1 MAKRKTKQGRDAN
14 GKFTSAKPAEPANE
28 LEKNEPKH
36 DAKGKF
42 TSAKPAEPAIDQVKK
57 PVARKRVNKEFAVW
71 LKGSGPT
78 KWKWDLPHQRYIC
91 EKLDKVTSGE
101 TKRMMVFMPPR
112 HGKSE
117 LVTIRY
123 AAWRIARDPKLNI
136 ILASYNQKLANRFSR
151 RVRRLVEQYVPMA
164 DDRKA
169 ADEWET
175 MAGGGMRA
183 VGVGGGITGF
193 GAGLVIID
201 DPVKN
206 RAEAESRVRRDNAS
220 LWFNDD
226 IYTRLEPEAPIILI
240 QTRWHEDDLAGRLIR
255 EMDEGETWDVINLPA
270 LAEADDPLG
279 RPPGEPLWPERFSAA
294 RLAATH
300 RRQGSYSF
308 EALYQQRPIPRSGGL
323 FKREWFTRIVE
334 RAPAGLTWA
343 RGYDL
348 AISQDTR
355 ADYTASFRCAF
366 GPGGILYIA
375 DGFRQRLTYTQ
386 QRKFIAER
394 IASEPKT
401 LHGVESALHGQAL
414 VQDLI
419 ASGACRGKPL
429 RSVRV
434 TEDKWTRAH
443 TWAPI
448 AEVGSVVLVEGSWIK
463 EFVDE
468 ACAFP
473 ASPHDDQ
480 VDAVSLAVSMLAAR
494 DRKFLRTF

>member
-1 MAKRKTKQGRDAN
+1 MRRTSHKTRAKKAEKQPKKAAEP
-14 GKFTSAKPAEPANE
+14 KLEMPAE
-28 LEKNEPKH
+28 
-36 DAKGKF
+36 
-42 TSAKPAEPAIDQVKK
+42 KK
-57 PVARKRVNKEFAVW
+57 KVSRSFAAW
-71 LKGSGPT
+71 LKQSGGPGR
-78 KWKWDLPHQRYIC
+78 WKWDLPHQRLVC
-91 EKLDKVTSGE
+91 KKLERVTRGE
-101 TKRMMVFMPPR
+101 TQRMMVFMPPR

-136 ILASYNQKLANRFSR
+136 ILASYSQKLANRFSR
-151 RVRRLVEQYVPMA
+151 RVKRIVEELVPMA
-164 DDRKA
+164 DDRRA
-169 ADEWET
+169 AEEWET
-175 MAGGGMRA
+175 KMGGGMRA

-201 DPVKN
+201 DPIKS
-206 RAEAESRVRRDNAS
+206 RGAAESLVRRENVAQ
-220 LWFNDD
+220 WFNDD

-255 EMDEGETWDVINLPA
+255 EMEEGEKWEIVNLPA
-270 LAEADDPLG
+270 LAEEDDPLG
-279 RPPGEPLWPERFSAA
+279 RPVGAALWPERFSAA
-294 RLAATH
+294 RLAAV
-300 RRQGSYSF
+300 RRRLGSYSF

-323 FKREWFTRIVE
+323 FRREWFSRIIE
-334 RAPAGLTWA
+334 HAPENLTWA

-366 GPGGILYIA
+366 GKDNILYIA

-394 IASEPKT
+394 IASEPRT
-401 LHGVESALHGQAL
+401 VHCVESAMHGTAI
-414 VQDLI
+414 VQDLLS
-419 ASGACRGKPL
+419 SGECRGRPL

-434 TEDKWTRAH
+434 TDDKWTRAH
-443 TWAPI
+443 AWAPI
-448 AEVGSVVLVEGSWIK
+448 AEVGNVVLVAGSWIK

-494 DRKFLRTF
+494 DRKFLKTF

>member
-1 MAKRKTKQGRDAN
+1 MGKKTHKTGAKKAKKQPQEAVAVQPEGP
-14 GKFTSAKPAEPANE
+14 TE
-28 LEKNEPKH
+28 
-36 DAKGKF
+36 
-42 TSAKPAEPAIDQVKK
+42 KK
-57 PVARKRVNKEFAVW
+57 PVSRSFAAW
-71 LKGSGPT
+71 LKQSDAPRR
-78 KWKWDLPHQRYIC
+78 WKWNLPHQQFVC
-91 EKLDKVTSGE
+91 KKLEQITRGE
-101 TKRMMVFMPPR
+101 TQRMMVFMPPR

-123 AAWRIARDPKLNI
+123 AAWRIARDPRLNI
-136 ILASYNQKLANRFSR
+136 ILASYSQKLANRFSR
-151 RVRRLVEQYVPMA
+151 RVKRIVEQLVPMA
-164 DDRKA
+164 EDRKA
-169 ADEWET
+169 AEEWET
-175 MAGGGMRA
+175 KMGGGMRA
-183 VGVGGGITGF
+183 VGVCGGITGF

-201 DPVKN
+201 DPIKSRN
-206 RAEAESRVRRDNAS
+206 NAESLVRRENVAQ
-220 LWFNDD
+220 WFNDD

-255 EMDEGETWDVINLPA
+255 EMEEGEKWEIVNLPA
-270 LAEADDPLG
+270 LAEEGDPLG
-279 RPPGEPLWPERFSAA
+279 RKPGEALWKERFSEA
-294 RLAATH
+294 RLAAVH
-300 RRQGSYSF
+300 RRLGSYSF

-323 FKREWFTRIVE
+323 FKREWFSRIVE
-334 RAPAGLTWA
+334 RAPENLNWA

-366 GPGGILYIA
+366 GKDNILYIA

-394 IASEPKT
+394 IAAEVKT
-401 LHGVESALHGQAL
+401 VHGVESAMHGTAI
-414 VQDLI
+414 VQDLVS
-419 ASGACRGKPL
+419 SGVCRGKPL

-434 TEDKWTRAH
+434 TDDKWTRAH

-448 AEVGSVVLVEGSWIK
+448 AEVGSVVLVAGSWIK

>member
-1 MAKRKTKQGRDAN
+1 MGNTKHKTQTKRAKKQPKKAVEV
-14 GKFTSAKPAEPANE
+14 AVEKPA
-28 LEKNEPKH
+28 
-36 DAKGKF
+36 
-42 TSAKPAEPAIDQVKK
+42 
-57 PVARKRVNKEFAVW
+57 ARKSVSKTFATW
-71 LKGSGPT
+71 LKRSGPR
-78 KWKWDLPHQRYIC
+78 KWKWDLPHQSLVC
-91 EKLDKVTSGE
+91 EKLDRVTSGE
-101 TKRMMVFMPPR
+101 TQRLMVFMPPR

-136 ILASYNQKLANRFSR
+136 ILASYSQKLANRFSR
-151 RVRRLVEQYVPMA
+151 RVKRIVEQLVPMA

-175 MAGGGMRA
+175 KMGGGMRA
-183 VGVGGGITGF
+183 VGVGSGITGF

-201 DPVKN
+201 DPIKSRN
-206 RAEAESRVRRDNAS
+206 NAESPVRRENVS
-220 LWFNDD
+220 QWFNDD
-226 IYTRLEPEAPIILI
+226 IYTRLEPDAPIILI

-255 EMDEGETWDVINLPA
+255 EQEDAEKWEIVNLPA
-270 LAEADDPLG
+270 VAEDEDPLG
-279 RPPGEPLWPERFSAA
+279 RKPGEALWPERFSAS
-294 RLAATH
+294 RLAAV
-300 RRQGSYSF
+300 RRRLGSYSF

-323 FKREWFTRIVE
+323 FRREWFSRVVE
-334 RAPAGLTWA
+334 HAPPNLNWA

-366 GPGGILYIA
+366 GEGNILYIA
-375 DGFRQRLTYTQ
+375 DGFRRRLTYTQ
-386 QRKFIAER
+386 QRKFIVEK
-394 IASEPKT
+394 ICEEPST
-401 LHGVESALHGQAL
+401 IHGVERALHGQAI
-414 VQDLI
+414 VQDI
-419 ASGACRGKPL
+419 ASSIHGRGKPL
-429 RSVRV
+429 RSIPVI
-434 TEDKWTRAH
+434 EDKWTRAH

-448 AEVGSVVLVEGSWIK
+448 AEVGNVVLVAGSWIK

-494 DRKFLRTF
+494 DKKFLKTF

>member
-1 MAKRKTKQGRDAN
+1 MTKKATKKAAEEPRPKVAAPEKKKEKRQKKASKT
-14 GKFTSAKPAEPANE
+14 FTVFLKDTG
-28 LEKNEPKH
+28 PK
-36 DAKGKF
+36 
-42 TSAKPAEPAIDQVKK
+42 
-57 PVARKRVNKEFAVW
+57 
-71 LKGSGPT
+71 

-91 EKLDKVTSGE
+91 EKLDAVTSGE
-101 TKRMMVFMPPR
+101 AKRLMVFMPPR

-123 AAWRIARDPKLNI
+123 AAWRIATEPTFNI

-151 RVRRLVEQYVPMA
+151 RVKRIVEQFVPIA
-164 DDRKA
+164 NDRKA

-175 MAGGGMRA
+175 TAGGGMRA

-206 RAEAESRVRRDNAS
+206 RAEAESLVRRDNAS

-255 EMDEGETWDVINLPA
+255 EMDEGEKWDIVNLPA
-270 LAEADDPLG
+270 LAEDDDPLG
-279 RPPGEPLWPERFSAA
+279 RKPGEALWPERFSAA
-294 RLAATH
+294 RLATVH

-323 FKREWFTRIVE
+323 FKREWFERIVE
-334 RAPAGLTWA
+334 NAPPDLVWA

-348 AISQDTR
+348 AISTDTR

-375 DGFRQRLTYTQ
+375 DGFRRRLTYTQ
-386 QRKFIAER
+386 QRRFIAER

-401 LHGVESALHGQAL
+401 LHGVESALHGQAI

-434 TEDKWTRAH
+434 TDDKWTRAH

-448 AEVGSVVLVEGSWIK
+448 AEVGGIMLVKGSWIK

>member
-1 MAKRKTKQGRDAN
+1 MGKASQTTKAKKADEAQAE
-14 GKFTSAKPAEPANE
+14 KPA
-28 LEKNEPKH
+28 
-36 DAKGKF
+36 
-42 TSAKPAEPAIDQVKK
+42 KK
-57 PVARKRVNKEFAVW
+57 KRINTNFASW
-71 LKGSGPT
+71 LKGSGP
-78 KWKWDLPHQRYIC
+78 KGWKWDLPHQRFVC
-91 EKLDKVTSGE
+91 EKLDQVTRGE
-101 TKRMMVFMPPR
+101 AQRLMVFMPPR

-136 ILASYNQKLANRFSR
+136 ILASYSQKLANRFSR
-151 RVRRLVEQYVPMA
+151 RVKRIVEQLVPLA

-175 MAGGGMRA
+175 KMGGGMRA

-201 DPVKN
+201 DPIKS
-206 RAEAESRVRRDNAS
+206 RGAAESVVRRENVAQ
-220 LWFNDD
+220 WFNDD

-255 EMDEGETWDVINLPA
+255 EMEEGEKWQIVSLPA
-270 LAEADDPLG
+270 IAEENDALA
-279 RPPGEPLWPERFSAA
+279 RKPGEPLWAERFSAS
-294 RLAATH
+294 RLAAV
-300 RRQGSYSF
+300 RRRLGSYSF

-323 FKREWFTRIVE
+323 FRREWFSRIVE
-334 RAPAGLTWA
+334 HAPENLTWA

-366 GPGGILYIA
+366 GKDNILYIA

-394 IASEPKT
+394 IASEPRT
-401 LHGVESALHGQAL
+401 VHCVESAMHGTAI
-414 VQDLI
+414 VQDLLS
-419 ASGACRGKPL
+419 SGECRGRPL

-434 TEDKWTRAH
+434 TDDKWTRAH

-448 AEVGSVVLVEGSWIK
+448 AEAGNVVLVAGSWIK
-463 EFVDE
+463 DFVDE

-494 DRKFLRTF
+494 DRKFLKTF